1 MNVFF
6 PPWNPKDTGCMP
18 VDVVLGTV
26 CECLCI
32 LCIFSRNMVSYK
44 PTPQPVYSVDI
55 VANSGSYKISVH
67 KSYIYDDIVLCVYLR
82 MYICIHT
89 WICEY
94 TLVCRNEICF
104 LLELRTYVHTYKY
117 IRTCVYVKQCV

>member
-32 LCIFSRNMVSYK
+32 LCILSRNMVSYK

-55 VANSGSYKISVH
+55 VANSGSYK
-67 KSYIYDDIVLCVYLR
+67 YLCIKVIF
-82 MYICIHT
+82 MM
-89 WICEY
+89 
-94 TLVCRNEICF
+94 TLCYVC
-104 LLELRTYVHTYKY
+104 TYVCTYA
-117 IRTCVYVKQCV
+117 YVLGYANTH